1 MNFIMNKLPNSKGFL
16 ILIFFY
22 FSNCNYAQEIF
33 MGEELPSLEI
43 KSLLNFKDLSSIEWK
58 NEMKKY
64 FSNAPVI
71 SPASKYYE
79 TCPNG
84 TSFTEQLGPDKVIQV
99 DWTRCPDGKLWIVFA
114 DLFNLTTNSYLGG
127 IIDKLEKFYVKTEN
141 KLTYYRLN
149 TDKYY
154 YVFIISLNNGSEM
167 MTISR
172 FDL

>member
-1 MNFIMNKLPNSKGFL
+1 MKFIMNKLPNSKVFL

-22 FSNCNYAQEIF
+22 FSNYNYAQEIF

-43 KSLLNFKDLSSIEWK
+43 KSLLNFKDLSSVEWK

-71 SPASKYYE
+71 SPPSSYYK

-84 TSFTEQLGPDKVIQV
+84 TSFFEILGPDKVIQV
-99 DWTRCPDGKLWIVFA
+99 DWTRCPDGTLWIVFA
-114 DLFNLTTNSYLGG
+114 DLLNLTTNSYLGG

-141 KLTYYRLN
+141 TRTLYRIN

-154 YVFIISLNNGSEM
+154 YVFMIALNKGSEM